1 MSTPEPHFNKDDVE
15 HRLMLHPP
23 TGKFIQVP
31 VDHRTGAVSP
41 PSSPMDELMC
51 KYKGSR
57 CTNPRS
63 LKRNGELHNL
73 CEYHR
78 TKANVNQG
86 RFDAKLRQR
95 RDLDE
100 ANPNS
105 TEASDLPE
113 PIRTSEDSDSP
124 TPSLNEWE
132 AELLL
137 KTIQD
142 GAMDPNQHLRV
153 VFDEDGHK
161 LVELPT
167 GGRVAV
173 PYDPLYEA
181 ERAAAEAARAIDP
194 PDELRCKYKS
204 TRCMNLRAKKRNGE
218 LHNFCQMHRERANQN
233 QRNSEQRKRNSKQP
247 RSRRSSNVDNQRD
260 HDPNQDDA
268 DEQKASISNFSPGT
282 PQFHIPEP
290 LQSTDGPHAEPT
302 YDELKETAMLLSF
315 PDRDRE

>member
-1 MSTPEPHFNKDDVE
+1 MSSGRSRGFS
-15 HRLMLHPP
+15 RLSPASTYVRSRPVRP
-23 TGKFIQVP
+23 TRNQEETTSTSTRVF
-31 VDHRTGAVSP
+31 
-41 PSSPMDELMC
+41 SSPT
-51 KYKGSR
+51 SFR
-57 CTNPRS
+57 
-63 LKRNGELHNL
+63 
-73 CEYHR
+73 
-78 TKANVNQG
+78 
-86 RFDAKLRQR
+86 
-95 RDLDE
+95 
-100 ANPNS
+100 PN
-105 TEASDLPE
+105 
-113 PIRTSEDSDSP
+113 
-124 TPSLNEWE
+124 
-132 AELLL
+132 
-137 KTIQD
+137 K
-142 GAMDPNQHLRV
+142 MDPNQRLRV

-194 PDELRCKYKS
+194 PHELRCKYKS

-247 RSRRSSNVDNQRD
+247 RSRRSSIVDNQED
-260 HDPNQDDA
+260 HDSNQGIL
-268 DEQKASISNFSPGT
+268 DEQKTSVPGT

-290 LQSTDGPHAEPT
+290 LQSTDGPHPEPT